1 MNAET
6 FLTFVRETFPF
17 LTEHQEAQFT
27 ALDGL
32 YRDIYTRKD
41 RTFWSDLDARMRSFC
56 AEEGL
61 PYVRNDD
68 SRRAKHGE
76 PPVVVNYFFHEEI
89 IPSARKEQLR
99 QTRTCC

>member
-1 MNAET
+1 E
-6 FLTFVRETFPF
+6 
-17 LTEHQEAQFT
+17 
-27 ALDGL
+27 LDGL

-68 SRRAKHGE
+68 SQRAKRGD

>member
-1 MNAET
+1 MQLDMQMRA
-6 FLTFVRETFPF
+6 FC
-17 LTEHQEAQFT
+17 EA
-27 ALDGL
+27 
-32 YRDIYTRKD
+32 
-41 RTFWSDLDARMRSFC
+41 
-56 AEEGL
+56 EGL

-68 SRRAKHGE
+68 SVRSKHGQ